1 MKEEYKPY
9 FEPESETASEDK
21 LRELQ
26 FNKLKNV
33 LNIVSKSNPF
43 YRRKFQKHGV
53 SVQEIKSLDDL
64 RKIPFSYKEEFQKDQ
79 RGNPPFGTN
88 LSEPL
93 ESYTRYH
100 QTSGTTGLPL
110 KWLDT
115 EKSWRW
121 RGKCAAMALWG
132 AGLRPSDIVFFP
144 FAFGPHV
151 AFWGLFEGA
160 QLAGALV
167 IAGGGWN
174 TLQRVKSIIENR
186 VSIICCTPT
195 YALRMAEVAERERID
210 IKKSSVR
217 VIVTAGEPGALVPAI
232 RDKIKQAWGAVPFD
246 YPGLT
251 EVGAYAIHCQNQERS
266 IHVNESEFIIEVIDP
281 DSGNPV
287 PEGEIG
293 EMVLT
298 NLGRSCSP
306 GIRFRTGD
314 LVKLGKS
321 NCPCG
326 RTFRLL
332 IGGVLGRRDD
342 MIIIRGM
349 NIFPSKIGEA
359 VEKFLALGEEYRVVA
374 YTKNGMGELKVQ
386 IEFAPGR
393 DEKEISNMIT
403 KELRDQFELRID
415 VEGVSAGTLPRSDYK
430 SRRFLDERT

>member
-33 LNIVSKSNPF
+33 LNIVSRSNPF

-195 YALRMAEVAERERID
+195 YALRMAEVAEREGID
-210 IKKSSVR
+210 IEKSSVR
-217 VIVTAGEPGALVPAI
+217 ITVTAGEPGA
-232 RDKIKQAWGAVPFD
+232 
-246 YPGLT
+246 
-251 EVGAYAIHCQNQERS
+251 
-266 IHVNESEFIIEVIDP
+266 
-281 DSGNPV
+281 
-287 PEGEIG
+287 
-293 EMVLT
+293 
-298 NLGRSCSP
+298 
-306 GIRFRTGD
+306 
-314 LVKLGKS
+314 
-321 NCPCG
+321 
-326 RTFRLL
+326 
-332 IGGVLGRRDD
+332 
-342 MIIIRGM
+342 
-349 NIFPSKIGEA
+349 
-359 VEKFLALGEEYRVVA
+359 LALGEEYRVVA
-374 YTKNGMGELKVQ
+374 YTKDGMGELKVQ

-430 SRRFLDERT
+430 SRRFLDERV